1 MSRFIFASIDNGRF
15 KISVTDQD
23 SAWSRPFLEHCKT
36 FALDEVDKMA
46 RFLKQ
51 FKKQTSIATSS
62 SIDFPENDGAPKG
75 FNARVILGQAMQLAW
90 R

>member
-62 SIDFPENDGAPKG
+62 SIDGAPKG